1 MRRRLLTVVTASMIL
16 MMVLPPVFNV
26 VDKWDKGPEL
36 PLVGHD
42 TETTLMMA
50 AFDVGLGVAV
60 AWSAVCLLGWLA
72 AVILPSAIE
81 TDAAPHAH
89 RGVRATDYL
98 LMLFSP
104 PWRIVSLRI

>member
-72 AVILPSAIE
+72 AVTSAE
-81 TDAAPHAH
+81 CDRDRC
-89 RGVRATDYL
+89 RGSCASRSTCN
-98 LMLFSP
+98 
-104 PWRIVSLRI
+104 